1 MTRLKKKLV
10 ETHDAIEQAQAA
22 VQRLN
27 SEPSGAADAA
37 AELERRRPLVESISG
52 FLIGR
57 REQNGFSRDYRI
69 TALTRS
75 DATERHA

>member
-1 MTRLKKKLV
+1 MTRLKKKLS
-10 ETHDAIEQAQAA
+10 ETHDAIEQAQAELA
-22 VQRLN
+22 ELQN
-27 SEPSGAADAA
+27 EPAAADALT
-37 AELERRRPLVESISG
+37 AELERRRPLVESITG

-75 DATERHA
+75 DATERPA